1 MPILGQHS
9 FRMKLNPENGEFFVV
24 ESHNYAVAGAR
35 IDIQFMRQIFFTD
48 HQRMVTC
55 HPIEG
60 RKPAEQTLPAVV
72 DETDFSVHGA
82 LSALNGGAEN
92 TADNLMS
99 QADSENRNPTGHS
112 ANQLLAERAVVRPLR
127 TWGDNDSFQF
137 SGPCKLFNLCEIGA
151 AAPYCFYLRAAFLHV
166 AGEIV
171 YKRIIMVNHQIH
183 NSKYFLSDF
192 LKASALREMSG
203 FWGPGSPIPDF
214 RILNFMSM
222 RCLSCQSC
230 RHAACREAAA

>member
-9 FRMKLNPENGEFFVV
+9 FRMKLNPENGKFFVV

-35 IDIQFMRQIFFTD
+35 IDLQCMRQIFFTD

-92 TADNLMS
+92 AADNLVPK
-99 QADSENRNPTGHS
+99 ADAENRNLTGHS
-112 ANQLLAERAVVRPLR
+112 TNQLLTERAVVRPLR
-127 TWGDNDSFQF
+127 TRGNDDALQC
-137 SGPCKLFNLCEIGA
+137 SGPCK
-151 AAPYCFYLRAAFLHV
+151 CFYLHKISVAAPDYLYFRAAFPHV
-166 AGEIV
+166 AREIV
-171 YKRIIMVNHQIH
+171 YKGIIVVNHKIH
-183 NSKYFLSDF
+183 NSRYFLSDF
-192 LKASALREMSG
+192 LKVSVFRQTSSFLTSG
-203 FWGPGSPIPDF
+203 SRLPGF
-214 RILNFMSM
+214 
-222 RCLSCQSC
+222 
-230 RHAACREAAA
+230 